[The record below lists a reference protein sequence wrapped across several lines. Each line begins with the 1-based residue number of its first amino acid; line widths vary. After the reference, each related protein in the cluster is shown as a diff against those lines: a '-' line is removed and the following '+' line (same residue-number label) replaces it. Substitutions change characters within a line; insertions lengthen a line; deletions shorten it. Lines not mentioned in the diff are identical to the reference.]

1 MSFEEES
8 KKALRITIEW
18 AVEYKRPGAGTIR
31 EQLPGDSVPEV
42 FTKPGFGVDEGDS
55 DFRAQ
60 KLRVIEYHNHTKTNF
75 PEGDWISYPPPPS
88 A

>member
-1 MSFEEES
+1 MSFEKES

-31 EQLPGDSVPEV
+31 EQLPADSVPEV
-42 FTKPGFGVDEGDS
+42 CTKSGFNPPEDH

-60 KLRVIEYHNHTKTNF
+60 KLRVIEYHTHTKTNF
-75 PEGDWISYPPPPS
+75 PEGDWISYSPPPT

>member
-1 MSFEEES
+1 MNFEEES

-18 AVEYKRPGAGTIR
+18 DVEYKRPGAGTIH
-31 EQLPGDSVPEV
+31 EQLPADSVPEA
-42 FTKPGFGVDEGDS
+42 FTKSGFILAEGDS

-60 KLRVIEYHNHTKTNF
+60 KLRVIEYHNHTKIKF
-75 PEGDWISYPPPPS
+75 PEGEWISYSPPPS